1 MIVDNFALKLKK
13 YFFVLLLVLVSFYKK
28 FIYLYFIILNPDS
41 RKLLDHNIS
50 LDIGEKFKKKI
61 VDVSFSKLFTIH
73 IDKSLELA

>member
-1 MIVDNFALKLKK
+1 LIVDNFALKLKK